1 MIVRNGGE
9 KVNTCAILKSQG
21 TTQYFNFNDDV
32 IRFQTSISFGTI
44 HKSSGVGSWLSGCDS
59 KV

>member
-9 KVNTCAILKSQG
+9 KVNTCAILRSSNL
-21 TTQYFNFNDDV
+21 Y
-32 IRFQTSISFGTI
+32 SFGTI

>member
-9 KVNTCAILKSQG
+9 KVNTCAILRSQG
-21 TTQYFNFNDDV
+21 NYTIFQFNDDV
-32 IRFQTSISFGTI
+32 IRFRNLYSFGTI